1 MGFSNLEEGVMGK
14 KKSYSIFKEIFPLLL
29 SLTYFLLPSVSFAQI
44 TFEKTYGGSGADV
57 GYSVQQT
64 TDGGYIVTGFTR
76 NNVYLVKTDSLGDT
90 LWTRTYGGTSW
101 EVGYSVQQTQDG
113 GFIITGET
121 TSFGAGFYDVYLV
134 KTDSVGDILWARTY
148 GGTDYD
154 IGRSVQETQD
164 LGYIVAGETNSF
176 GVGLVDVYLIKVDSL
191 GDTLWT
197 RTYGGGREDAGRS
210 VQQTQ
215 DGGFIVT
222 GETNSFGM
230 GLADVYLIKVDSLGD
245 TLWTKTYGLLLNDIG
260 YSVQQTTDGGYIIAG
275 ETFSFGS
282 GSGDVYL
289 VKTDTLGDTL
299 WTRTYGGTDDDDG
312 YSVQQTSDSG
322 YIIAGHTKSFGAGS
336 NDVYLIKTSVEGEVG
351 VEEESSEFRISN
363 NEFRLLQNQP
373 NPFLNSTIIHYQ
385 LPTTN
390 YVTLTVYDITG
401 RLIET
406 LVVESQEP
414 GVYQLQWDGKNQASG
429 IYFYRL
435 TIKGLDALPAGR
447 QESSP
452 YISTKKMTLLH

>member
-1 MGFSNLEEGVMGK
+1 
-14 KKSYSIFKEIFPLLL
+14 
-29 SLTYFLLPSVSFAQI
+29 
-44 TFEKTYGGSGADV
+44 
-57 GYSVQQT
+57 
-64 TDGGYIVTGFTR
+64 
-76 NNVYLVKTDSLGDT
+76 
-90 LWTRTYGGTSW
+90 
-101 EVGYSVQQTQDG
+101 
-113 GFIITGET
+113 
-121 TSFGAGFYDVYLV
+121 
-134 KTDSVGDILWARTY
+134 
-148 GGTDYD
+148 
-154 IGRSVQETQD
+154 
-164 LGYIVAGETNSF
+164 
-176 GVGLVDVYLIKVDSL
+176 
-191 GDTLWT
+191 
-197 RTYGGGREDAGRS
+197 
-210 VQQTQ
+210 
-215 DGGFIVT
+215 
-222 GETNSFGM
+222 M

-260 YSVQQTTDGGYIIAG
+260 YSVQQTTDGGYIIAGETFSFGTGSSDVYLVKTDTLGNTLWTRTYGGTDWDGQPSVQQTTDGGYIIAG

>member
-164 LGYIVAGETNSF
+164 LGYIVKMQVVLSSRLRM
-176 GVGLVDVYLIKVDSL
+176 GV
-191 GDTLWT
+191 
-197 RTYGGGREDAGRS
+197 
-210 VQQTQ
+210 
-215 DGGFIVT
+215 
-222 GETNSFGM
+222 
-230 GLADVYLIKVDSLGD
+230 
-245 TLWTKTYGLLLNDIG
+245 
-260 YSVQQTTDGGYIIAG
+260 
-275 ETFSFGS
+275 
-282 GSGDVYL
+282 
-289 VKTDTLGDTL
+289 
-299 WTRTYGGTDDDDG
+299 
-312 YSVQQTSDSG
+312 
-322 YIIAGHTKSFGAGS
+322 
-336 NDVYLIKTSVEGEVG
+336 
-351 VEEESSEFRISN
+351 SS
-363 NEFRLLQNQP
+363 
-373 NPFLNSTIIHYQ
+373 
-385 LPTTN
+385 
-390 YVTLTVYDITG
+390 
-401 RLIET
+401 
-406 LVVESQEP
+406 SQEKP
-414 GVYQLQWDGKNQASG
+414 IPSVWVWLMY
-429 IYFYRL
+429 
-435 TIKGLDALPAGR
+435 T
-447 QESSP
+447 
-452 YISTKKMTLLH
+452 